1 MNFKNNSTENAATKE
16 SVAKSSINVA
26 LLGYGTVG
34 SAVCEALLDNAAII
48 KARCGKDIKP
58 VTALART
65 PKQDARIPV
74 TTNVAEILARDDIDI
89 FVEVMGGIDAPFE
102 VVRQILAKNKPVI
115 TANKAM
121 LAYHRYDLQEQ
132 AKNTFFGYEA
142 SVAGGIPIIQILKD
156 GLSANNIISIKAIL
170 NGTSNYILSSMSS
183 GGTSF
188 DAALKTAQD
197 LGYAEADPTFDI
209 EGIDSAHKLLIL
221 SSLAFGLK
229 NKPEDILIEGITK
242 ISAEDMYFAKEF
254 EYEIKLLGIAKA
266 NSGKVELRVHCAM
279 IDKNKMLAKING
291 VMNGVS
297 IIGDLLG
304 ESVYYGAGAGGKA
317 TASAV
322 ISDLMRC
329 AKATSQSA
337 MLGFEKPLSYTLVP
351 KDEIYTKYYLRL
363 KVEDKI
369 GVLSKITQ
377 LMSENAISIDSFLQK
392 PKANEPHS
400 TLFFTTHHT
409 FEKHIQGFLRVVA
422 KQEFI
427 KAEPFMMR
435 IEN

>member
-1 MNFKNNSTENAATKE
+1 MNTQKDK
-16 SVAKSSINVA
+16 VNVA

-34 SAVCEALLDNAAII
+34 AAVCEALLDNAELI
-48 KARCGKDIKP
+48 KARCGKEIKP
-58 VTALART
+58 IIALART
-65 PKQDARIPV
+65 PKPKARIPV
-74 TTNVAEILARDDIDI
+74 TTKASEILERDDIDI

-121 LAYHRYDLQEQ
+121 LAYHRYELEAQ
-132 AKNTFFGYEA
+132 AQNTFFGYEA
-142 SVAGGIPIIQILKD
+142 SVAGGIPIIQILKE
-156 GLSANNIISIKAIL
+156 GLSANNILSIKAIL

-188 DAALKTAQD
+188 DAALKTAQE
-197 LGYAEADPTFDI
+197 LGYAEADPAFDI

-221 SSLAFGLK
+221 SSLAYGLK
-229 NKPEDILIEGITK
+229 SKPEDILIEGITK

-266 NSGKVELRVHCAM
+266 KDGKVELRVHCAM

-329 AKATSQSA
+329 AKSNSHSK
-337 MLGFEKPLSYTLVP
+337 MLGFEKPLSYALVP

-409 FEKHIQGFLRVVA
+409 FEKHIQAFLRKIT

-427 KAEPFMMR
+427 KAEPFMIR
-435 IEN
+435 IES